1 MSRRRRFEPDR
12 SRRSPHAGAPVG
24 TVVSV
29 DATDS
34 APNAVERARSRREQA
49 SSSSAFARA
58 IRGGTLALFI
68 LGLGGLG
75 VGTGSVSHAQE
86 TEPTIPD
93 TTLPID
99 PPTTL
104 PGTTEPVTTAPTT
117 PSSTAPS
124 PTSPSPTDSTVPST
138 DAPPTAT
145 TAARAP
151 SRSSRPRTTLAPA
164 KPGEDPPE
172 PPAEPE
178 PEPAPEAETTVAEP
192 TTQPPTTVSTTAR
205 STVPAAVTPST
216 TPAPPA
222 EPPAEPL
229 ATRARLAG
237 STALVALL
245 CGFGV
250 VILRRRSQPEAELE
264 ILPVDPAVVPR
275 IVPSMFARGNAPAL
289 FVEAMADRPQRSPND
304 EVGALFG
311 PRVEPTP
318 VRLDAPIVLDW
329 GSPADQSMLID

>member
-1 MSRRRRFEPDR
+1 
-12 SRRSPHAGAPVG
+12 VG
-24 TVVSV
+24 TVGSV
-29 DATDS
+29 HATDS
-34 APNAVERARSRREQA
+34 APNAVERARSRWDHP
-49 SSSSAFARA
+49 SSSSACSRA
-58 IRGGTLALFI
+58 IKGGTLALIILASVI
-68 LGLGGLG
+68 LGA
-75 VGTGSVSHAQE
+75 GTASVSHAQE

-117 PSSTAPS
+117 PSSTAP
-124 PTSPSPTDSTVPST
+124 TSPPPTDSTVPTT

-216 TPAPPA
+216 APAPPA

-237 STALVALL
+237 SAALVAVL

-250 VILRRRSQPEAELE
+250 LILRRRSEPEADVE

-275 IVPSMFARGNAPAL
+275 IVPSMFARGNAPTL
-289 FVEAMADRPQRSPND
+289 FVEAMADRPHTPPNN

-329 GSPADQSMLID
+329 GAPADQSMLID